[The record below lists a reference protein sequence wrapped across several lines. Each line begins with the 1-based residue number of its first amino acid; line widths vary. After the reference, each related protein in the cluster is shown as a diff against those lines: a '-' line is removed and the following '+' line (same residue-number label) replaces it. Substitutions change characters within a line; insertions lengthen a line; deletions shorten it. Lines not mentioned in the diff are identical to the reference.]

1 MTEQEIID
9 KVCDRVVNTI
19 NYNEL
24 DYYMFEELWFEETND
39 EYVKYADKLIKKST
53 KKLNKMTEQQ
63 AIEAI
68 ANDIQDGIYGWT
80 QKCGTEWQKWTY
92 SLNQARK
99 IYEGKLIIDLENG
112 KYE

>member
-1 MTEQEIID
+1 MTEQ
-9 KVCDRVVNTI
+9 K
-19 NYNEL
+19 
-24 DYYMFEELWFEETND
+24 
-39 EYVKYADKLIKKST
+39 
-53 KKLNKMTEQQ
+53 

-99 IYEGKLIIDLENG
+99 IYEGDLIIDVFFKKSPSFNSMLSLVMEIT
-112 KYE
+112 